1 MSDTETTK
9 QRKKSAK
16 TVSNEKERLKKFL
29 AAALPESWDKYDLEA
44 KYDSALSY
52 IENKNLI
59 VDDLKKAYGNE
70 FRGETLDEQK
80 EYVEAEI
87 ERQRDERDREIE
99 EEITDYNN
107 KTFVENTEINQF
119 YSPVHRAINKLCAG
133 YSNLAFIKGR
143 GAIGKSWNIRK
154 TLLQNNA
161 RFFEVCGDVSEAY
174 LYRMFFEHNGEIIWF
189 KDVVRVL
196 RGLNSINLLKS
207 ATETEEKRLLTKSNY
222 SKQQSDLPDRFLFTG
237 KIIFDY
243 NEINGILL
251 EDDFNAL
258 QTRGDFLEV
267 TFSIEDIKALM
278 RLIAQNDRQKET
290 TEYLIDNYSFTGT
303 NLLNL
308 RSQWKAFKTREYSDK
323 YGLDWKEEL
332 KAEMDSAI
340 SPVKSMLYSL
350 MGRKAIRVADLKKL
364 LLQTKT
370 VASESTA
377 NRRIKEWLITEDLYR
392 VSAEK
397 INFYVALEPI
407 KLEAMQK
414 YNEQ

>member
-1 MSDTETTK
+1 MGLGAWIPIIKIKGGGKMKLQKIEILDLTQTKRSTEMYDIEV
-9 QRKKSAK
+9 RD
-16 TVSNEKERLKKFL
+16 NHNYFL
-29 AAALPESWDKYDLEA
+29 A
-44 KYDSALSY
+44 
-52 IENKNLI
+52 
-59 VDDLKKAYGNE
+59 
-70 FRGETLDEQK
+70 
-80 EYVEAEI
+80 
-87 ERQRDERDREIE
+87 
-99 EEITDYNN
+99 
-107 KTFVENTEINQF
+107 
-119 YSPVHRAINKLCAG
+119 
-133 YSNLAFIKGR
+133 
-143 GAIGKSWNIRK
+143 
-154 TLLQNNA
+154 
-161 RFFEVCGDVSEAY
+161 
-174 LYRMFFEHNGEIIWF
+174 NG
-189 KDVVRVL
+189 VL
-196 RGLNSINLLKS
+196 THNSINLLKS

>member
-9 QRKKSAK
+9 KKSAK
-16 TVSNEKERLKKFL
+16 TIEKDKKKLKEFL
-29 AAALPESWDKYDLEA
+29 AGAIPESWDKYDLEA
-44 KYDSALSY
+44 NYDSTLSY
-52 IENKNLI
+52 MENKNLI
-59 VDDLKKAYGNE
+59 IEDLKDMYGSE
-70 FRGETLDEQK
+70 FRGETLEEQK
-80 EYVEAEI
+80 QYVEAEE
-87 ERQRDERDREIE
+87 ERQRDERDKEIE
-99 EEITDYNN
+99 QEITEYNN
-107 KTFVENTEINQF
+107 KTFVENTELNQF
-119 YSPVHRAINKLCAG
+119 YAPIHRSVNKLCAG

-154 TLLQNNA
+154 TLLQNNVK
-161 RFFEVCGDVSEAY
+161 FLEVCGDVSEAY

-243 NEINGILL
+243 NEINGIQL

-267 TFSIEDIKALM
+267 TFSMDDIKALM
-278 RLIAQNDRQKET
+278 RLIARTDKQKET
-290 TEYLIDNYSFTGT
+290 TEYLIENYSFTGN

-308 RSQWKAFKTREYSDK
+308 RSQWKAFKTREYADK
-323 YGLDWKEEL
+323 FGLDWKEEL

-340 SPVKSMLYSL
+340 SPIKSILYSL

-370 VASESTA
+370 VASETTA

-407 KLEAMQK
+407 KLETMQK
-414 YNEQ
+414 YNE